1 MLKGPATA
9 VMAAALAVLPAA
21 TADRA
26 AGATAPS
33 APSDGTYRMTRSAE
47 FAVAERQLAH
57 SAVTYA
63 PKAVPEGAGVTVRQ
77 RLDSDGMT
85 VSLTVR
91 GVAAGRTF
99 GAHVHTRP
107 CGPGPSDP
115 GPHYQ
120 HVEDPVRPSGDPAYA
135 NPWNEVWLDLTT
147 DARGTG
153 TGTSRQSWWFRA
165 GGARSVTLHQHATR
179 TGRGE
184 AGFAGERLACFS
196 VPFLPRGR

>member
-9 VMAAALAVLPAA
+9 FMAAALAVLPAA
-21 TADRA
+21 AADRA
-26 AGATAPS
+26 AGAS
-33 APSDGTYRMTRSAE
+33 APSDGTYWMTRTSA
-47 FAVAERQLAH
+47 FAVAERQLTHA
-57 SAVTYA
+57 AVTYA
-63 PKAVPEGAGVTVRQ
+63 PKVVPEGAGVTVRQ

-91 GVAAGRTF
+91 GAEAGRTF

-107 CGPGPSDP
+107 CGPEPSDP

-120 HVEDPVRPSGDPAYA
+120 HVKDPVQPSGDPAYA

-147 DARGTG
+147 DAEGTG
-153 TGTSRQSWWFRA
+153 TGTSRQTWRFRA
-165 GGARSVTLHQHATR
+165 GEARSVTLHQHATR